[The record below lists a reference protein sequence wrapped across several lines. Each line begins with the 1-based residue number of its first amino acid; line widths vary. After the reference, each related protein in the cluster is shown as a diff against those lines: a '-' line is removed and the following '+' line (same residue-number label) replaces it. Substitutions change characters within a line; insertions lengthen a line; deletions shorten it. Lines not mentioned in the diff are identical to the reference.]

1 MTSFSLPTSSI
12 RQPQSLLELVKDLGS
27 GYLLAK
33 ERKITFIY
41 FNFLLEAAAAVG
53 AVNINRWQILFNDFV
68 KWIKIWRERNPRR
81 CSCSLSPRW
90 SSWSPRCPPGPR
102 KGEAQ
107 AMLSIFSTSLHFN
120 SSQIMFCATSRC
132 KLGANTSHSM
142 YLNNRPEV
150 IWCST
155 GRVWM
160 GCLLSFHISA
170 VTKCFVF
177 LNISH
182 KEIDIDVVGV
192 GARMHAGDVENRIQ
206 LPLASIISILN
217 RNNNLNFQKIIFPE
231 NSFLVVIMQ

>member
-1 MTSFSLPTSSI
+1 MQLQFIPKVKQLIPKVPPRSPGKVRLRQCWASSQLPCISI
-12 RQPQSLLELVKDLGS
+12 H
-27 GYLLAK
+27 
-33 ERKITFIY
+33 
-41 FNFLLEAAAAVG
+41 
-53 AVNINRWQILFNDFV
+53 
-68 KWIKIWRERNPRR
+68 RR
-81 CSCSLSPRW
+81 SCS
-90 SSWSPRCPPGPR
+90 
-102 KGEAQ
+102 AQ
-107 AMLSIFSTSLHFN
+107 H
-120 SSQIMFCATSRC
+120 
-132 KLGANTSHSM
+132 LGANTSHSM

-217 RNNNLNFQKIIFPE
+217 RNNNLNFQKIIIPE

>member
-81 CSCSLSPRW
+81 CSCSLSPR
-90 SSWSPRCPPGPR
+90 CPPGPR

-132 KLGANTSHSM
+132 KHKPQHVFEQQARGDLMLH
-142 YLNNRPEV
+142 RPCLDGLFV
-150 IWCST
+150 VFPHFCSD
-155 GRVWM
+155 
-160 GCLLSFHISA
+160 
-170 VTKCFVF
+170 KVF
-177 LNISH
+177 CVSEYI
-182 KEIDIDVVGV
+182 
-192 GARMHAGDVENRIQ
+192 AQ
-206 LPLASIISILN
+206 
-217 RNNNLNFQKIIFPE
+217 RN
-231 NSFLVVIMQ
+231 